1 MLKVDELNLV
11 ARMPLLLKAFLI
23 GILIG
28 ILACGPSAPYQ
39 ESEDRLSGVTAAPQD
54 DATEEPQA
62 TEEPTTPPTSTPTPS
77 PTPLPT
83 ICLDLQD
90 HAGTITPI
98 CRTKTDDTPHRFYK
112 LASQTLQELADE
124 YDTEQ
129 STEGD
134 SGSRGARGTEG
145 EESTATGPLVH
156 VMIEVHTEED
166 LVPIISL
173 LKSANRPPLSTWN
186 TAVEARFPASPFA
199 ANSQDGGI
207 IQRERGI
214 AAFLG
219 GRVRLPFPAFYVTTS
234 RHS

>member
-1 MLKVDELNLV
+1 
-11 ARMPLLLKAFLI
+11 MPLLLKAFLI
-23 GILIG
+23 GIL
-28 ILACGPSAPYQ
+28 ACGPRAPYQ

-62 TEEPTTPPTSTPTPS
+62 TEEPTTPPTSTPAPS

-124 YDTEQ
+124 YDTER

-173 LKSANRPPLSTWN
+173 LKSANRPPLSTWD
-186 TAVEARFPASPFA
+186 TAVEARFPASLLPQISRMEGLFSVNEVLPPFWE
-199 ANSQDGGI
+199 GGKGYLSL
-207 IQRERGI
+207 R
-214 AAFLG
+214 F
-219 GRVRLPFPAFYVTTS
+219 T
-234 RHS
+234 